1 MSNPNHLDSID
12 LPVLDRFA
20 KGKSLRKQ
28 TPRSAHAIWQP
39 PKERPDPIQLLEATN
54 VGRLKELV
62 PIRYGRML
70 ASPFTFLRGSAA
82 AMACDLAATPIS
94 GLTVQACGD
103 CHLLNFGIFGSPERN
118 LIFDVNDFDE
128 TLPGP
133 WEWDVKRLAAS
144 FVVAGRS
151 NRLAERS
158 CRDAAQAAVRSY
170 REHMRAYSAMG
181 VLEVWYA
188 HIDSGLVAKLA
199 SNRKERL
206 QWTRKAAQTGPIAT
220 ARVFPKM
227 TEVAEDGHRRIINH
241 PPLIFHIA
249 AGDPLEK
256 EMQDAFKNY
265 RATLQ
270 DDRRVQ
276 LSRFK
281 VVDLAMKVVGVGS
294 VGTRCGVF
302 LLMAGPNDPLFL
314 QIKEARASVLEPYVV
329 KKSKYANQGHRV
341 VTGQRLLQATSDIFL
356 GWSGNQ
362 AGENYYL
369 RQLQD
374 SKGGVDVEGMAA
386 SGLIDYATACGWA
399 LARGHAKSGDAAAIS
414 GYLGRADAF
423 DQAVAAFAALY
434 ADQTER
440 DHALMVDAVR
450 SGRLVAEGAR

>member
-1 MSNPNHLDSID
+1 MSNNNHIDSIG
-12 LPVLDRFA
+12 LPVRDRLEL
-20 KGKSLRKQ
+20 GKTLRKQ
-28 TPRSAHAIWQP
+28 TPRSAHAVWQP
-39 PKERPDPIQLLEATN
+39 PKDRPDPIKLLVATN

-82 AMACDLAATPIS
+82 AMAADLAATPVS

-103 CHLLNFGIFGSPERN
+103 CHLLNFGIFGTPERN

-133 WEWDVKRLAAS
+133 WEWDVKRLASS

-151 NRLAERS
+151 NRLSERS

-170 REHMRAYSAMG
+170 REHLRAYSGMG

-188 HIDSGLVAKLA
+188 HLDSGLVAKLA
-199 SNRKERL
+199 TSRKERA
-206 QWTRKAAQTGPIAT
+206 QWSQKAAESRTDAT
-220 ARVFPKM
+220 SRIFPKM
-227 TEVAEDGHRRIINH
+227 TEVTEGHRRIIDH
-241 PPLIFHIA
+241 PPRIFHLQ

-256 EMQDAFKNY
+256 EMRDAFKNY
-265 RATLQ
+265 GATLQ

-276 LSRFK
+276 LGRFK

-302 LLMAGPNDPLFL
+302 LLMASATDPLFL
-314 QIKEARASVLEPYVV
+314 QIKEARASVLEPYVA
-329 KKSKYANQGHRV
+329 KSKYANQGHRV

-356 GWSGNQ
+356 GWAGNQ
-362 AGENYYL
+362 AGENYYF
-369 RQLQD
+369 RQLHD
-374 SKGGVDVEGMAA
+374 SKAGVDVDGMAA
-386 SGLIDYATACGWA
+386 ANLIDYATACGWA

-414 GYLGRADAF
+414 GYLGRGDAF
-423 DQAVAAFAALY
+423 DQAVAAFAVAY

-440 DHALMVDAVR
+440 DHALMADAVR
-450 SGRLVAEGAR
+450 SGRLVAQTEG

>member
-1 MSNPNHLDSID
+1 MNNLDTIG
-12 LPVLDRFA
+12 LPLRDRIA
-20 KGKSLRKQ
+20 LGQSLRKQ
-28 TPRSAHAIWQP
+28 TPRSAHAAWQP
-39 PKERPDPIQLLEATN
+39 PKDRPDPIQLLEATS

-82 AMACDLAATPIS
+82 AMACDLAATPVT

-103 CHLLNFGIFGSPERN
+103 CHLLNFGIFASPERN

-151 NRLAERS
+151 NRLSERS
-158 CRDAAQAAVRSY
+158 CRDAAEATVRSY
-170 REHMRAYSAMG
+170 REQMRAYSKMG

-188 HIDSGLVAKLA
+188 HLDSGLVAKLA
-199 SNRKERL
+199 TSRKEREE
-206 QWTRKAAQTGPIAT
+206 WSRKAAEAGARAT
-220 ARVFPKM
+220 ARIFPKM
-227 TEVAEDGHRRIINH
+227 TEVADDGQRRIIDH
-241 PPLIFHIA
+241 PPLIFHVP

-256 EMQDAFKNY
+256 EMKDAFRTY

-270 DDRRVQ
+270 DDRRFQ

-281 VVDLAMKVVGVGS
+281 WVDLALKVVGVGS

-302 LLMAGPNDPLFL
+302 LLMAGEDDPLFL
-314 QIKEARASVLEPYVV
+314 QIKEARASVLEPYVA
-329 KKSKYANQGHRV
+329 KSKYANQGHRV
-341 VTGQRLLQATSDIFL
+341 VAGQRLLQATSDIFL
-356 GWSGNQ
+356 GWSGNE

-369 RQLQD
+369 RQLSD
-374 SKGGVDVEGMAA
+374 SKGGVDVDALTAA
-386 SGLIDYATACGWA
+386 NLIDYATACGWA
-399 LARGHAKSGDAAAIS
+399 LARGHAKSGDAATIS
-414 GYLGRADAF
+414 GYLGRGDAF
-423 DQAVAAFAALY
+423 DQAVAAFAAAY

-440 DHALMVDAVR
+440 DHALMVEAVK
-450 SGRLVAEGAR
+450 SGRLVAQTK